1 MATNMVLSSTL
12 DLFRKPQTDY
22 SIESYRM
29 VTIQPTTTGI
39 NPMEF
44 IIPKLESFVD
54 LNRSYF
60 TMELQMK
67 KSDGNN
73 WVNSETLWPANNI
86 AHTIIKQIDLYLNG
100 TLISPQSD
108 TYHYK
113 AYLQTLTNF
122 DTKDGRT
129 VLRPAG
135 WFNGINP
142 PPQWTANNVNTAA
155 NSGAGH
161 SDYQNLAA
169 NTKLLLA
176 NMSEERNE
184 LAAGKVRHYVFVP
197 HLEVFHTGK
206 ALVPG
211 VEIKMRFHFNDPKVF
226 LDGVGKAGR
235 LTESDIKIRF
245 HVCQLRLNEA
255 VYRSLESK
263 RHNGKAI
270 AKYPTVRSEIRTY
283 SMENTKSRE
292 EIRDLFQNR
301 IPDRMI
307 VALLDSRAF
316 NGAYDRN
323 CFCFQKFDLTSIKQI
338 VRGEEYPYETL
349 DLVGNDSSRDLLG
362 YFRYLLASGA
372 WCHLT
377 GNMLE
382 EKDWGEDK
390 GCTLFMI
397 DNVANGCADS
407 RNLNPKQSGDLQL
420 KLDFRAAPASNITI
434 LVYGEFENLLEI
446 DPNGSVLYDIYQH

>member
-12 DLFRKPQTDY
+12 DLFKKPATDY

-67 KSDGNN
+67 KNDGNN

-142 PPQWTANNVNTAA
+142 PPQWTANNVDT
-155 NSGAGH
+155 
-161 SDYQNLAA
+161 
-169 NTKLLLA
+169 T
-176 NMSEERNE
+176 
-184 LAAGKVRHYVFVP
+184 
-197 HLEVFHTGK
+197 
-206 ALVPG
+206 
-211 VEIKMRFHFNDPKVF
+211 
-226 LDGVGKAGR
+226 
-235 LTESDIKIRF
+235 
-245 HVCQLRLNEA
+245 
-255 VYRSLESK
+255 
-263 RHNGKAI
+263 
-270 AKYPTVRSEIRTY
+270 
-283 SMENTKSRE
+283 
-292 EIRDLFQNR
+292 
-301 IPDRMI
+301 
-307 VALLDSRAF
+307 
-316 NGAYDRN
+316 
-323 CFCFQKFDLTSIKQI
+323 
-338 VRGEEYPYETL
+338 
-349 DLVGNDSSRDLLG
+349 
-362 YFRYLLASGA
+362 
-372 WCHLT
+372 
-377 GNMLE
+377 
-382 EKDWGEDK
+382 
-390 GCTLFMI
+390 
-397 DNVANGCADS
+397 
-407 RNLNPKQSGDLQL
+407 
-420 KLDFRAAPASNITI
+420 
-434 LVYGEFENLLEI
+434 
-446 DPNGSVLYDIYQH
+446 

>member
-1 MATNMVLSSTL
+1 MAAPTVMSSTL
-12 DLFRKPQTDY
+12 QLFKKPETDY

-44 IIPKLESFVD
+44 IIPKLESFVN

-73 WVNSETLWPANNI
+73 WDASETLWPANNLT
-86 AHTIIKQIDLYLNG
+86 HTIIKQIDLYLNG
-100 TLISPQSD
+100 NLISPQSD

-113 AYLQTLTNF
+113 AYLETLTNF

-129 VLRPAG
+129 VLRPQG

-142 PPQWTANNVNTAA
+142 PAQWTANNVDTTS

-161 SDYQNLAA
+161 ASYQALAA

-176 NMSEERNE
+176 NMSEAKGE
-184 LAAGKVRHYVFVP
+184 LAGGKVRHYVFKP

-211 VEIKMRFHFNDPKVF
+211 VEIKMKFHFNDPKVF

-235 LTESDIKIRF
+235 LTDADIKKRF
-245 HVCQLRLNEA
+245 HLCQLRLNEA
-255 VYRSLESK
+255 VHRHLESK
-263 RHNGKAI
+263 RHNGKAV

-292 EIRDLFQNR
+292 EIRDLFQNQV
-301 IPDRMI
+301 PD
-307 VALLDSRAF
+307 
-316 NGAYDRN
+316 
-323 CFCFQKFDLTSIKQI
+323 
-338 VRGEEYPYETL
+338 
-349 DLVGNDSSRDLLG
+349 
-362 YFRYLLASGA
+362 
-372 WCHLT
+372 
-377 GNMLE
+377 
-382 EKDWGEDK
+382 
-390 GCTLFMI
+390 
-397 DNVANGCADS
+397 
-407 RNLNPKQSGDLQL
+407 
-420 KLDFRAAPASNITI
+420 
-434 LVYGEFENLLEI
+434 
-446 DPNGSVLYDIYQH
+446 

>member
-1 MATNMVLSSTL
+1 MATNMVMSSTL
-12 DLFRKPQTDY
+12 DLFKKPETDY
-22 SIESYRM
+22 SIESYRQ

-67 KSDGNN
+67 KDDGNN
-73 WVNSETLWPANNI
+73 WSASETLWPANNI

-135 WFNGINP
+135 WFNGVNP
-142 PPQWTANNVNTAA
+142 PPRWTANNTDATTPHND
-155 NSGAGH
+155 H
-161 SDYQNLAA
+161 KNLAT

-176 NMSEERNE
+176 NMSEERAE
-184 LAAGKVRHYVFVP
+184 LAGGKVRHYVFVP

-211 VEIKMRFHFNDPKVF
+211 VEIKMKFHFNDPKVF

-245 HVCQLRLNEA
+245 HLCQLRLNEA

-263 RHNGKAI
+263 RHNGKAV

-338 VRGEEYPYETL
+338 VRGEEYPYEML
-349 DLVGNDSSRDLLG
+349 ELVGNDSSRDLLG

-382 EKDWGEDK
+382 EKDWGQGK

-407 RNLNPKQSGDLQL
+407 RNLNPKQSGDLRI
-420 KLDFRAAPASNITI
+420 KLEFRTTPASNITI

-446 DPNGSVLYDIYQH
+446 DPNGNVLYDIYQH

>member
-1 MATNMVLSSTL
+1 MAGSMVMSSTL
-12 DLFRKPQTDY
+12 DLFKKPETDY

-44 IIPKLESFVD
+44 IVPKLESFVD

-67 KSDGNN
+67 KNDGNN

-142 PPQWTANNVNTAA
+142 PPQWTANNVDTTS

-161 SDYQNLAA
+161 NDYQALAA

-176 NMSEERNE
+176 NMSAERKE

-197 HLEVFHTGK
+197 HLKCFTQAK
-206 ALVPG
+206 LWCPG
-211 VEIKMRFHFNDPKVF
+211 
-226 LDGVGKAGR
+226 L
-235 LTESDIKIRF
+235 
-245 HVCQLRLNEA
+245 
-255 VYRSLESK
+255 
-263 RHNGKAI
+263 
-270 AKYPTVRSEIRTY
+270 
-283 SMENTKSRE
+283 KSR
-292 EIRDLFQNR
+292 
-301 IPDRMI
+301 
-307 VALLDSRAF
+307 
-316 NGAYDRN
+316 
-323 CFCFQKFDLTSIKQI
+323 
-338 VRGEEYPYETL
+338 
-349 DLVGNDSSRDLLG
+349 
-362 YFRYLLASGA
+362 
-372 WCHLT
+372 
-377 GNMLE
+377 
-382 EKDWGEDK
+382 
-390 GCTLFMI
+390 
-397 DNVANGCADS
+397 
-407 RNLNPKQSGDLQL
+407 
-420 KLDFRAAPASNITI
+420 
-434 LVYGEFENLLEI
+434 
-446 DPNGSVLYDIYQH
+446 